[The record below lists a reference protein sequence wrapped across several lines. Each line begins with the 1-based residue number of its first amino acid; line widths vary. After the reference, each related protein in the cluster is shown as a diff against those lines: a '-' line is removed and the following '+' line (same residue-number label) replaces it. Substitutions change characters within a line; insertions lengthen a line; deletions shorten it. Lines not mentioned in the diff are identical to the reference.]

1 MQLLA
6 TMIRSIPDRCVKLDA
21 ALLAGAYVSRG
32 RQDKLTMG
40 WIEAYRAVKDV
51 AAALKRLGDIA
62 REKAKIEGGGPWEA
76 VSRKGPGAKRP

>member
-1 MQLLA
+1 METLAVQLLA

-40 WIEAYRAVKDV
+40 WIEA
-51 AAALKRLGDIA
+51 
-62 REKAKIEGGGPWEA
+62 
-76 VSRKGPGAKRP
+76 